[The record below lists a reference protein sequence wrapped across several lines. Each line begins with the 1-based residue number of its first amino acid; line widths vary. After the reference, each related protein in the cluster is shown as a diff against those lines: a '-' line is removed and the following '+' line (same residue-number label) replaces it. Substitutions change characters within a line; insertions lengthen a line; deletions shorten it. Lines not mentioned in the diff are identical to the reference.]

1 MADYRIEA
9 HPILPIPP
17 DDFVEFTW
25 QDQLLTARRGE
36 MIASA
41 LFAHGIHVFGHHRRD
56 GSPQGIF
63 CANGQCSQCLVIAD
77 GLPVKACMT
86 PVTPGMTVEPLEG
99 LPVLPSVAEPPPLR
113 ALETV
118 DVPVLIIGGGPAGMS
133 AAIQLAQ
140 HGVRVLLVD
149 DKDRLGGKLVLQT
162 HRFFGSVDAVYA
174 GTRGIDIATRLE
186 DEVHHYDNIEV
197 WLDSTALAVFSDGK
211 VGILRGANHESRIMI
226 QESPTPTSYSIFP
239 TPQPEYVLVH
249 PEILLVAA
257 GAREKSLT
265 FKGNTLPG
273 VYGAGA
279 FQTLVNRDLVRAA
292 ERLFIVGGG
301 NVGLIAG
308 YHALQAGI
316 EVVGLVEALPECG
329 GYKVHRDKLAR
340 FGVPIYTSHTILS
353 ANGNTANGVD
363 HVESVTIAQVNDR
376 FQPIPG
382 TEQSFACDTVLIA
395 VGLDP
400 VNEFT
405 QKARAFGM
413 TVFDAGDAEA
423 IAEASAAMFSGKI
436 RGLEI
441 ARALGATTDAIP
453 DEWRRT
459 GDILKS
465 HPGAVVPERIPE
477 QEEGVFPVFHC
488 SQEIPCNPCTSVC
501 PQQLIHI
508 DPTDIRGIPTY
519 LGLEAEKACL
529 GCEQCVAVCPGLA
542 ITLVDYRK
550 DAEMPTV
557 TLAYE
562 FLSSDIAVGDR
573 VTALDSVGNVLGEAE
588 VVSVREIKRN
598 DRTVMVKLR
607 APKAIA
613 KLIAGLRVQDL
624 EVGSALSDEVVN
636 LDDDADADIRIVCRC
651 ERVTAGEIR
660 ALIRKGYRDVNEIKA
675 VTRAGMG
682 ACGGKTCSALTL
694 RLFREEGIPLDT
706 VTPNVSRPLFVEV
719 PLGVFAA
726 KQDARSR
733 MQEAGGKM
741 QEAGDKN
748 HASRITHHDPL
759 TPYSVL
765 PTPSAD
771 VIIIGAG
778 SVGVP
783 AALAMARKGLKVRV
797 FDGAASQGQGSNK
810 SAIGGVR
817 ATHSDP
823 AKIRLCLRSL
833 EIFSTWEETYGH
845 NIEWTTGGYAFV
857 AYREQEAQTFKDLL
871 KVQLTY
877 GLDIDWYD
885 RDDFLRIVPDV
896 NPNGLLG
903 GTFSPQDGHC
913 SPLLAGHAF
922 YDAAKAAGA
931 LFHFNEPVA
940 EILIDNTITGRCIR
954 GVRTPLGT
962 YHAPVVVNAA
972 GAWART
978 VGRWVNMSHPVQP
991 DSHEAG
997 ITEPVAHFLDP
1008 MLVDIRP
1015 APGSAN
1021 YYFFQ
1026 LRNGQVVF
1034 CITPQPSIV
1043 GFDRRETSVF
1053 LPQIASRMVDLVP
1066 RLANLRVRRTW
1077 RGLYPMTPDGSPL
1090 VGWAREVGGYLMAIG
1105 MCGQGFMLGPG
1116 LGELLARMVAR
1127 EDLSPED
1134 REVLKVLWPYRKFAS
1149 EEALK

>member
-1 MADYRIEA
+1 MADYRIAA

-25 QDQLLTARRGE
+25 QGQPLTARRGE

-41 LFAHGIHVFGHHRRD
+41 LFAHGIHVFGHHHRD

-86 PVTPGMTVEPLEG
+86 PVTPGMAVEPLEG
-99 LPVLPSVAEPPPLR
+99 LPVLPPVAEPPLLR

-118 DVPVLIIGGGPAGMS
+118 DVPALIIGGGPAGMS

-149 DKDRLGGKLVLQT
+149 DKARLGGKLVLQT

-186 DEVHHYDNIEV
+186 DEVRRHDNIEV
-197 WLDSTALAVFSDGK
+197 WLNTTALAVFSDGK
-211 VGILRGANHESRIMI
+211 VGILRGANHESRIMNR
-226 QESPTPTSYSIFP
+226 ESPDLTPYSVLH
-239 TPQPEYVLVH
+239 TPQPEYVLIQ

-353 ANGNTANGVD
+353 ANGRD
-363 HVESVTIAQVNDR
+363 HVESVTIAQVDER
-376 FQPIPG
+376 FQPVPG
-382 TEQSFACDTVLIA
+382 TEKSFACDTVLIA

-441 ARALGATTDAIP
+441 ARALGATTDAVP

-465 HPGAVVPERIPE
+465 HPGAVIAERIPA
-477 QEEGVFPVFHC
+477 QEEGIFPVFHC

-501 PQQLIHI
+501 PQHLIHI
-508 DPTDIRGIPTY
+508 DETDIRAVPTY
-519 LGLEAEKACL
+519 LGPEMDKTCL
-529 GCEQCVAVCPGLA
+529 GCEQCVTVCPGLA

-562 FLSSDIAVGDR
+562 FLASHIAVGDR
-573 VTALDSVGNVLGEAE
+573 VTALDSVGNVLGDVE
-588 VVSVREIKRN
+588 VVSVRVIKRN
-598 DRTVMVKLR
+598 DRTVMVKVR
-607 APKAIA
+607 APKAVA
-613 KLIAGLRVQDL
+613 KLVAGLRVQPP

-636 LDDDADADIRIVCRC
+636 LDDDMIVCRC
-651 ERVTAGEIR
+651 EHVTAGDIR
-660 ALIRKGYRDVNEIKA
+660 ALIRKGYRDINEIKA

-682 ACGGKTCSALTL
+682 ACGGKTCAALTL
-694 RLFREEGIPLDT
+694 RLFREEGIPLDA
-706 VTPNVSRPLFVEV
+706 VTPNIPRPLFVEV

-726 KQDARSR
+726 NQR
-733 MQEAGGKM
+733 MCESANERISEWANGRIG
-741 QEAGDKN
+741 E
-748 HASRITHHDPL
+748 SRITHHDSL
-759 TPYSVL
+759 TPYSLL
-765 PTPSAD
+765 PTPTAD
-771 VIIIGAG
+771 VIIVGAG

-783 AALAMARKGLKVRV
+783 TALAMARMGLKVHV

-857 AYREQEAQTFKDLL
+857 AYREREAQTFKELL
-871 KVQLTY
+871 KVQLAY
-877 GLDIDWYD
+877 GLDIDWYN
-885 RDDFLRIVPDV
+885 RNDFLRIVPDV

-931 LFHFNEPVA
+931 VFHFNEPVT
-940 EILIDNTITGRCIR
+940 EILVDDTMTGRRIR
-954 GVRTPLGT
+954 GIRTKQGT

-972 GAWART
+972 GPWAQTIGRL
-978 VGRWVNMSHPVQP
+978 VGMEHPVQP

-997 ITEPVAHFLDP
+997 ITEPVAHFLGP

-1026 LRNGQVVF
+1026 LRDGQVVF
-1034 CITPQPSIV
+1034 CITPQPSLV

-1066 RLANLRVRRTW
+1066 RLVNLRVRRTW

-1090 VGWAREVGGYLMAIG
+1090 VGWAQEVGGYLMAIG

-1116 LGELLARMVAR
+1116 LGELLARMVAQ
-1127 EDLSPED
+1127 EELSPED
-1134 REVLKVLWPYRKFAS
+1134 QEVLKVLSPYRAFAGQ
-1149 EEALK
+1149 EALK